1 MSGLKYQTQFPHVTL
16 YVSKNCASKDLGP
29 MMQKAEKCKWEA
41 TENPLI
47 FQSTDKAYLKILC
60 ATPMLGLPRMV
71 INTKIDPKS
80 MNIKQSKP
88 NC

>member
-1 MSGLKYQTQFPHVTL
+1 MLTL

-47 FQSTDKAYLKILC
+47 FQSADKVYLKMLC
-60 ATPMLGLPRMV
+60 AY
-71 INTKIDPKS
+71 
-80 MNIKQSKP
+80 SKVGSSQ
-88 NC
+88 NGDKYKD